1 MSRGVSLIAILYID
15 TEGLP
20 FVINYFVYVCKEVM
34 RILVRGIKRQ
44 ITPTGKGRDSIQKY
58 KIWRQR
64 FWVVNGV
71 HFLADFDIQSQYLTG
86 YI

>member
-1 MSRGVSLIAILYID
+1 MSRGVSLIAILHID

-64 FWVVNGV
+64 SELKMVFTFWQILIFKVR
-71 HFLADFDIQSQYLTG
+71 I
-86 YI
+86 